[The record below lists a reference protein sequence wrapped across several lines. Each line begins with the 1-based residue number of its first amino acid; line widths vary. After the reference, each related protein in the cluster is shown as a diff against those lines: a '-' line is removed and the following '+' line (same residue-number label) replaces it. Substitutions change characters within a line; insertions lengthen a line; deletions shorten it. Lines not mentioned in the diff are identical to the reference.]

1 MAILN
6 KMTGFKVYKGTKTDF
21 ISSGKA
27 AANVDAIVFITGG
40 SDVSKSCIYAQGTY
54 FANFAELLSAINYVK
69 GIIVGETSY
78 NAAQGGGY
86 VGFGAADPATVA
98 VDVQNG
104 KITVGLTDAFVNKV
118 NNTATALGTS
128 SDAAKADGSAFA
140 RIANLAALVSDLTG
154 GETTSIAGQISGAIN
169 ALRTEI
175 VGTLGTDDAATLAA
189 INDELDA
196 IDAKWS
202 NYILKSDLATEESK
216 NAGTNVV
223 VTVKTKDGKVSDVA
237 VDETALNTAL
247 SLKVNAADVYTK
259 SETYTKSEVAGE
271 IAKEVA
277 KIINDNDDT
286 SVNTLEEIA
295 AWIAAHPESVAA
307 INKEITDLKGLV
319 GTDKVAD
326 QITNKVNTLGK
337 EDAAVSGKYVSS
349 VSQANG
355 IIAVTRE
362 DLPTYTLVEGTANGT
377 VKFNGVD
384 VAVHGLGSAAF
395 TESSAYDAAGAAAA
409 VLGVDGDAKTAN
421 TVYGVKAYAADVA
434 GTAESNAKSYTDTL
448 FMWEEL

>member
-6 KMTGFKVYKGTKTDF
+6 KMTGFKVYKGTKADF

-40 SDVSKSCIYAQGTY
+40 SDASKSCIYAQGTY

-69 GIIVGETSY
+69 GITVGETSY

-104 KITVGLTDAFVNKV
+104 KITVGLTEAFVNKV

-128 SDAAKADGSAFA
+128 GDTANADGSAFA

-247 SLKVNAADVYTK
+247 SLKANAADVYTK

-355 IIAVTRE
+355 IITVIRE

-421 TVYGVKAYAADVA
+421 TVYGAKAYAADVA